1 MTSRRAPSLASFQ
14 RTLLSFDS
22 PYDRYRHGGQPA
34 ALSAAAKRGEELFFG
49 ERQECYYGHGGF
61 SFTDDLK
68 HAHTPFGDI
77 SEAEIADLV
86 AFLGSL
92 TDPGFLR
99 DPRHGGTW
107 PVPHRAGR

>member
-14 RTLLSFDS
+14 RTLLRFDS
-22 PYDRYRHGGQPA
+22 PYDRYRSGGQPA
-34 ALSAAAKRGEELFFG
+34 ALSAAAKRGEEL
-49 ERQECYYGHGGF
+49 ECYHGHGGF
-61 SFTDDLK
+61 NFTDDLK
-68 HAHTPFGDI
+68 HAHTPFGEI
-77 SEAEIADLV
+77 GEIGEAEIADLV